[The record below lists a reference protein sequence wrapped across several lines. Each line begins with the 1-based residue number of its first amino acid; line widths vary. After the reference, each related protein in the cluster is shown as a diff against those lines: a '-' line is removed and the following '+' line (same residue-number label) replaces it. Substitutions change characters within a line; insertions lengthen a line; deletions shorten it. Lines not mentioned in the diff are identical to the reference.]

1 MVGYMDKMRTHFL
14 KNVPSVGNLEL
25 SNRKVIKMNY
35 IKSEIWK
42 SHPDIVGIEAST
54 LGRIR
59 ILDRVVSSKKM
70 TRFIKG
76 RVLKQFENVNGYL
89 TVNISINGKWATKR
103 VNRLVAQT
111 FIPNPDNLP
120 QVNHKD
126 CNRKNNNVD
135 NLEWCDNSYNMQ
147 YREKFGK
154 SLGISVMAV
163 KLSTL
168 EVSIFSSQHEASRV
182 LKISQGNINN
192 VIKGRY
198 NQVGGYWFKE
208 DDGNGIEADKDK
220 LNDIVN
226 GMRFREEIFAVNL
239 NTSEVS
245 RFKSQ
250 SEAGRELE
258 ISQSNISKVIKGNR
272 KQTHGYWFTN
282 ADEKANDYIEQKSRD
297 IEKNELKVK

>member
-1 MVGYMDKMRTHFL
+1 MDYL
-14 KNVPSVGNLEL
+14 
-25 SNRKVIKMNY
+25 
-35 IKSEIWK
+35 KSEIWK
-42 SHPDIVGIEAST
+42 SHPDIVGVEAST
-54 LGRIR
+54 LVRVR
-59 ILDRVVSSKKM
+59 ILDRVVSSEKM

-111 FIPNPDNLP
+111 FITNLNNLP

-154 SLGISVMAV
+154 SLGIPVVAV
-163 KLSTL
+163 NLSTL
-168 EVSIFSSQHEASRV
+168 EVSIFRSQREASRV

-208 DDGNGIEADKDK
+208 DDGNGIEIDKDK
-220 LNDIVN
+220 LNDIVD
-226 GMRFREEIFAVNL
+226 GMRFREGVFAVNL

-245 RFKSQ
+245 QFNSQ
-250 SEAGRELE
+250 SEASGVLGFR
-258 ISQSNISKVIKGNR
+258 QGDISKVIKGNR

-282 ADEKANDYIEQKSRD
+282 ADENANDSIEQKLCD
-297 IEKNELKVK
+297 IKKQN